1 MAKLTEKNVLDY
13 RLGGDKL
20 SDFALK
26 YMAEIPRIYQFL
38 NNIRTHDSVGTEQ
51 IEPEPYQ
58 IKVEDDKFYVRNKT
72 NDAWLYLF
80 DAAKNGGMRSDSF
93 GKQSAGSI
101 SSRPQV
107 GNTSGDVYW
116 DTDNGRVYMWQSDAW
131 HLILSLHIDD
141 LIGHDDV
148 LTKSD
153 LSVPETGALATTPN
167 KLVPLN
173 ENGVLPVNVLGN
185 AGQLA
190 GVNVQINGLQEG
202 QVLTFRKASNE
213 WRNEDKGVVGA
224 GKALAIKDGDTLLAE
239 FSGDEAA
246 EVDIGHVADTHI
258 ATHNDS
264 SSAHAD
270 IREKI
275 GTDISTHNVNSSAHA
290 DIREKIGTDI
300 SAHNSSSSA
309 HAAAFAAYGKTAKL
323 IAASAPH
330 YFAES
335 EPFQTDATS
344 NRTTIVS
351 PKELY
356 VNINGT
362 GYDLSGAVKLDASA
376 DSAWNTKAA
385 AWQASHAYAVND
397 VVYPLSGKT
406 DYYYR
411 CIKAGTSSSLTP
423 SFPTTVGNTYN
434 DGDVVWEC
442 QLDYTRA
449 ANRSGKDFYIYAL
462 VKNGKASLA
471 LCADTIAPTGYDFTN
486 SLKVGGFHC
495 ECADIGTL
503 VDTTHWLYGYLA
515 GDILPMSV
523 WDNYHR
529 PYGDPEGY
537 VYDPSTNI
545 WVSIYGLSTEGKYTS
560 AEDTLVL
567 KSVYGG
573 TWADGTS
580 AIAFHALKFDQ
591 ILARQGQRL
600 LWQHEFVSASLGSNQ
615 GTNIKGSNDPGTTG
629 GHVDTAGVRMV
640 SWLGCEDCCG
650 ALWQWGK
657 EVGSSSTGQWAAGY
671 DRNDLYVKG
680 QQSHDYNRVL
690 FGGRWDDDAR
700 CGSRSSFWNDG
711 ALYVG
716 ADLGSRG
723 ASEPLHADAGRVL
736 RKTYDA

>member
-1 MAKLTEKNVLDY
+1 MAKLTEKNILDY

-51 IEPEPYQ
+51 VEPEPYQ

-93 GKQSAGSI
+93 GKQSAGNI

-153 LSVPETGALATTPN
+153 LSVPETGALATAPN

-173 ENGVLPVNVLGN
+173 ANGVLPVNVSGN

-190 GVNVQINGLQEG
+190 GVNVQINKLQDG
-202 QVLTFRKASNE
+202 QVLTFRTASNV

-224 GKALAIKDGDTLLAE
+224 GKALAIKDGSNLLAE
-239 FSGDEAA
+239 FSGDAA
-246 EVDIGHVADTHI
+246 VEVDIGHVVDTHI
-258 ATHNDS
+258 DTHDTSTTAHND
-264 SSAHAD
+264 
-270 IREKI
+270 IRTKI
-275 GTDISTHNVNSSAHA
+275 GTDIAT
-290 DIREKIGTDI
+290 
-300 SAHNSSSSA
+300 HNSSSSA

-335 EPFQTDATS
+335 APFQTDTTS

-351 PKELY
+351 PKELL

-362 GYDLSGAVKLDASA
+362 GYDLSGAVKLDASV
-376 DSAWNTKAA
+376 DRAWNTKAV
-385 AWQASHAYAVND
+385 AWQANHAYAVND

-423 SFPTTVGNTYN
+423 TFPTTVGSTYN

-449 ANRSGKDFYIYAL
+449 ANRAGKDFYIYAL
-462 VKNGKASLA
+462 VKDGEASLA

-503 VDTTHWLYGYLA
+503 VDKTHWLYGYLA

-657 EVGSSSTGQWAAGY
+657 EVGSSSQGSWASGY
-671 DRNDLYVKG
+671 DSNDLYVKG
-680 QQSHDYNRVL
+680 SQFQGHIRVL
-690 FGGRWDDDAR
+690 FGGNWDSGAY
-700 CGSRSSFWNDG
+700 CGSRAASWYNG
-711 ALYVG
+711 ALHLT
-716 ADLGSRG
+716 AAFGSRG

>member
-1 MAKLTEKNVLDY
+1 MAKFTEKNVIDF
-13 RLGGDKL
+13 RFGGDHVD
-20 SDFALK
+20 DFALK
-26 YMAEIPRIYQFL
+26 YMSEIPRIYQFL
-38 NNIRTHDSVGTEQ
+38 NNIRTHDSNGTEQ
-51 IEPEPYQ
+51 VEPEPYQ
-58 IKVEDDKFYVRNKT
+58 FKVEDDKLYIRNKA

-80 DAAKNGGMRSDSF
+80 DVAKNGGMRSDTF

-101 SSRPQV
+101 ASRPTT
-107 GNTSGDVYW
+107 GNASGDVYW
-116 DTDNGRVYMWQSDAW
+116 DTDNGRVYMWQSDSW
-131 HLILSLHIDD
+131 HLILSLHAED
-141 LIGHDDV
+141 LVGYDKV

-173 ENGVLPVNVLGN
+173 ANGVLPVNVSGN

-190 GVNVQINGLQEG
+190 GVNVEINRLQDG
-202 QVLTFRKASNE
+202 QVLTFRTVSNV
-213 WRNEDKGVVGA
+213 WRNEDKGTVGA
-224 GKALAIKDGDTLLAE
+224 GKALALKDGATLLGE
-239 FSGDEAA
+239 FSGDKAVS
-246 EVDIGHVADTHI
+246 VDVGSVADTHI
-258 ATHNDS
+258 AAHNTN
-264 SSAHAD
+264 SAAHPD
-270 IREKI
+270 IRTKI
-275 GTDISTHNVNSSAHA
+275 GTDIGTHNNSA
-290 DIREKIGTDI
+290 
-300 SAHNSSSSA
+300 SA

-323 IAASAPH
+323 IAASAPN

-335 EPFQTDATS
+335 APFQTDTTS

-351 PKELY
+351 PKELF

-406 DYYYR
+406 NYYYR

-423 SFPTTVGNTYN
+423 TFPTTVGSTYN
-434 DGDVVWEC
+434 DGNVVWEC

-449 ANRSGKDFYIYAL
+449 ANRAGKDFYIYAL
-462 VKNGKASLA
+462 VKDGKASLA
-471 LCADTIAPTGYDFTN
+471 LCADAAAPTGYDLTN

-503 VDTTHWLYGYLA
+503 VDKTHWLYGYVA

-615 GTNIKGSNDPGTTG
+615 GTNIKGSADPGTTG

-640 SWLGCEDCCG
+640 SWIGCEDCCG
-650 ALWQWGK
+650 ALWQRGK
-657 EVGSSSTGQWAAGY
+657 EVGSSSAGSWASGY
-671 DRNDLYVKG
+671 DSNDLYVKG
-680 QQSHDYNRVL
+680 SQYNNHIRVL
-690 FGGRWDDDAR
+690 FGGSWVNGAS
-700 CGSRSSFWNDG
+700 CGSRAANWNSG
-711 ALYVG
+711 ALDLI
-716 ADLGSRG
+716 ADIGSRG

-736 RKTYDA
+736 RKSYDA

>member
-1 MAKLTEKNVLDY
+1 MAKFTEKNVIDF
-13 RLGGDKL
+13 RFGGDHVD
-20 SDFALK
+20 DFALK
-26 YMAEIPRIYQFL
+26 YMSEIPRIYQFL
-38 NNIRTHDSVGTEQ
+38 NNIRTHDSNGTEQ
-51 IEPEPYQ
+51 VEPEPYQ
-58 IKVEDDKFYVRNKT
+58 FKVEDDKLYIRNKA

-80 DAAKNGGMRSDSF
+80 DVAKNGGMRSDTF

-101 SSRPQV
+101 ANRPTT
-107 GNTSGDVYW
+107 GNASGDVYW
-116 DTDNGRVYMWQSDAW
+116 DTDNGRVYMWLSDAW
-131 HLILSLHIDD
+131 HLILSLHAED
-141 LIGHDDV
+141 LAGYENV

-153 LSVPETGALATTPN
+153 LSVPETGALANTPN

-173 ENGVLPVNVLGN
+173 ANGVLPVNVSGN

-190 GVNVQINGLQEG
+190 GVNVEINRLQDG
-202 QVLTFRKASNE
+202 QVLTFRTASNV
-213 WRNEDKGVVGA
+213 WRNEDKGTVGA
-224 GKALAIKDGDTLLAE
+224 GKALALKDGATLLGE
-239 FSGDEAA
+239 FSGDKAVS
-246 EVDIGHVADTHI
+246 VDVGSVADAHI
-258 ATHNDS
+258 ATHNTNNAAHQDIRNKITTDISSHNTS
-264 SSAHAD
+264 SSAHND
-270 IREKI
+270 IRTKI
-275 GTDISTHNVNSSAHA
+275 GMDIGTHNNNA
-290 DIREKIGTDI
+290 
-300 SAHNSSSSA
+300 SA

-323 IAASAPH
+323 IAASAPK

-335 EPFQTDATS
+335 APFQTDTTS

-351 PKELY
+351 PKELF
-356 VNINGT
+356 VNIAGT
-362 GYDLSGAVKLDASA
+362 GYDLSGAVKLDASV

-406 DYYYR
+406 NYYYR

-423 SFPTTVGNTYN
+423 TFPTTVGSTYN
-434 DGDVVWEC
+434 DGNVVWEC

-449 ANRSGKDFYIYAL
+449 ANRAGKDFYIYAL
-462 VKNGKASLA
+462 VKDGKASLA
-471 LCADTIAPTGYDFTN
+471 LCADAAAPTGYDLTN

-537 VYDPSTNI
+537 VYDPSTNL

-615 GTNIKGSNDPGTTG
+615 GTNIKGSADPGTTG

-640 SWLGCEDCCG
+640 SWIGCEDCCG

-657 EVGSSSTGQWAAGY
+657 EVGSSSAGSWAGGY
-671 DRNDLYVKG
+671 DSNDLYVKG
-680 QQSHDYNRVL
+680 SQYNSHIRVL
-690 FGGRWDDDAR
+690 FGGHWDNGAY
-700 CGSRSSFWNDG
+700 CGSRAANWDNG
-711 ALYVG
+711 ALALG
-716 ADLGSRG
+716 ASLGSRG

-736 RKTYDA
+736 RKSYDA

>member
-1 MAKLTEKNVLDY
+1 MAKFTEKNVIDF
-13 RLGGDKL
+13 RFGGDHVD
-20 SDFALK
+20 DFALK
-26 YMAEIPRIYQFL
+26 YMSEIPRIYQFL
-38 NNIRTHDSVGTEQ
+38 NNIRTHDSNGTEQ
-51 IEPEPYQ
+51 VEPEPYQ
-58 IKVEDDKFYVRNKT
+58 FKVEDDKLYIRNKA

-80 DAAKNGGMRSDSF
+80 DVAKNGGMRSDTF

-101 SSRPQV
+101 ASRPTT
-107 GNTSGDVYW
+107 GNASGDVYW
-116 DTDNGRVYMWQSDAW
+116 DTDNGRVYMWQSDSW
-131 HLILSLHIDD
+131 HLILSLHAED
-141 LIGHDDV
+141 LVGYDKV

-173 ENGVLPVNVLGN
+173 VNGVLPVNVSGN

-190 GVNVQINGLQEG
+190 GVNVEINRLQDG
-202 QVLTFRKASNE
+202 QVLTFRTASNV
-213 WRNEDKGVVGA
+213 WRNEDKGTVGA
-224 GKALAIKDGDTLLAE
+224 GKALALKDGATLLGE
-239 FSGDEAA
+239 FSGDKAVS
-246 EVDIGHVADTHI
+246 VDVGSVADTHI
-258 ATHNDS
+258 AAHNTN
-264 SSAHAD
+264 SAAHPD
-270 IREKI
+270 IRTKI
-275 GTDISTHNVNSSAHA
+275 T
-290 DIREKIGTDI
+290 TDI
-300 SAHNSSSSA
+300 SAHNTSSSA

-323 IAASAPH
+323 IAASAPN

-335 EPFQTDATS
+335 APFQTDTTS

-351 PKELY
+351 PKELF

-406 DYYYR
+406 NYYYR

-423 SFPTTVGNTYN
+423 TFPTTVGSTYN
-434 DGDVVWEC
+434 DGNVVWEC

-449 ANRSGKDFYIYAL
+449 ANRAGKDFYIYAL
-462 VKNGKASLA
+462 VKDGKASLA
-471 LCADTIAPTGYDFTN
+471 LCADAAAPTGYDLTN

-503 VDTTHWLYGYLA
+503 VDKTHWLYGYVA

-615 GTNIKGSNDPGTTG
+615 GTNIKGSADPGTTG

-640 SWLGCEDCCG
+640 SWIGCEDCCG

-657 EVGSSSTGQWAAGY
+657 EVGSSSTGNWTNAY
-671 DRNDLYVKG
+671 DGNDLYVKG
-680 QQSHDYNRVL
+680 QQYQNHIRVL
-690 FGGRWDDDAR
+690 FGGNWATGAG
-700 CGSRSSFWNDG
+700 CGSRAASWACG
-711 ALYVG
+711 ALNLY
-716 ADLGSRG
+716 ADIGSRG

>member
-1 MAKLTEKNVLDY
+1 MAKFTEKNVLDF
-13 RLGGDKL
+13 RFGGDDL
-20 SDFALK
+20 NDLGRK

-38 NNIRTHDSVGTEQ
+38 NNLRTHDSNGTEQ
-51 IEPEPYQ
+51 VEPEPYQ
-58 IKVEDDKFYVRNKT
+58 IKVEDDKFYVRNKA

-80 DAAKNGGMRSDSF
+80 DVAKNGGMRSDSF
-93 GKQSAGSI
+93 GRQSAGSI

-173 ENGVLPVNVLGN
+173 ANGVLPVSVSGN

-190 GVNVQINGLQEG
+190 GVNVEINKLQDG
-202 QVLTFRKASNE
+202 QTLTFRKASNV

-224 GKALAIKDGDTLLAE
+224 GKALAIKDGSNLLAE
-239 FSGDEAA
+239 FSGDAAA

-258 ATHNDS
+258 TTHNDS
-264 SSAHAD
+264 PSAHDD
-270 IREKI
+270 IRTKI
-275 GTDISTHNVNSSAHA
+275 GTDIATHN
-290 DIREKIGTDI
+290 G
-300 SAHNSSSSA
+300 SSSA

-335 EPFQTDATS
+335 EPFQTDTTS

-351 PKELY
+351 PKELL

-376 DSAWNTKAA
+376 DSSWNTKAA
-385 AWQASHAYAVND
+385 AWQTSHAYAVND

-423 SFPTTVGNTYN
+423 TFPTTVGSTYN

-462 VKNGKASLA
+462 VKDGKASLA

-503 VDTTHWLYGYLA
+503 VDKTHWLYGYLA

-615 GTNIKGSNDPGTTG
+615 GTNIKGSADPGTTG

-640 SWLGCEDCCG
+640 SWMGCEDCCG

-657 EVGSSSTGQWAAGY
+657 EVGSSSSSSWAAGY
-671 DRNDLYVKG
+671 DSNDLYVKG
-680 QQSHDYNRVL
+680 SQLQDHIRVL
-690 FGGRWDDDAR
+690 FGGSWAPGAF
-700 CGSRSSFWNDG
+700 CGSRAAGWFDG
-711 ALYVG
+711 AL
-716 ADLGSRG
+716 ALDASIGSRG

-736 RKTYDA
+736 RKTYDV